1 MILLQPPS
9 IMRGAANASEIGL
22 SGIQMCGLGTA
33 AVPWMAVWQD
43 IGAAGWQYGGIF
55 LPTLLAVQRSN
66 VLIDQYGYAHVT
78 DFWLARQMG
87 KALTLEHLALNKQPE
102 YD

>member
-1 MILLQPPS
+1 
-9 IMRGAANASEIGL
+9 
-22 SGIQMCGLGTA
+22 
-33 AVPWMAVWQD
+33 MAVWQD

-55 LPTLLAVQRSN
+55 LPILLAVQSSN
-66 VLIDQYGYAHVT
+66 VLIDQYGHAHVT

-87 KALTLEHLALNKQPE
+87 KALTLEHLALNKRHQQPE